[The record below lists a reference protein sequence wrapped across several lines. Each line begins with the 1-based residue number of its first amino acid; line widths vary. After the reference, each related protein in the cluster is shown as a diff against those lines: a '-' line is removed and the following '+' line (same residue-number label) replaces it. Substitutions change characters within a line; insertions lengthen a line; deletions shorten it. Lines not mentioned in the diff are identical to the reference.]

1 LRSAKRR
8 SKSVIPP
15 AISRWCLARNRDVEQ
30 LRKYRI
36 KSCSITFHEL
46 QCSNRILLVGA
57 LITGML
63 SLNPPNIMPE
73 FISTS
78 TSFQSKLSELSIM
91 NSVPVKSTEALM
103 STCPEGDDADFF
115 ELPHWSEITAMTMM
129 TTTIPRQPSVTRCVC
144 RSSIV
149 FATGCPQPGQATAWS
164 DTFCLQAGHG
174 IIGMSPALHS
184 QFTRADLYMR
194 DVFPF
199 I

>member
-1 LRSAKRR
+1 MSSHQPRPDGVSHEIEMWSSFVSIGL
-8 SKSVIPP
+8 
-15 AISRWCLARNRDVEQ
+15 NRVPS
-30 LRKYRI
+30 LF
-36 KSCSITFHEL
+36 TN
-46 QCSNRILLVGA
+46 SNAPTEYFLWA
-57 LITGML
+57 LITGTL
-63 SLNPPNIMPE
+63 SLNPPNIMSE

-78 TSFQSKLSELSIM
+78 TSFQSKLSELSIL
-91 NSVPVKSTEALM
+91 NSVPVKSIEALM

-174 IIGMSPALHS
+174 IIGMSLAVHS